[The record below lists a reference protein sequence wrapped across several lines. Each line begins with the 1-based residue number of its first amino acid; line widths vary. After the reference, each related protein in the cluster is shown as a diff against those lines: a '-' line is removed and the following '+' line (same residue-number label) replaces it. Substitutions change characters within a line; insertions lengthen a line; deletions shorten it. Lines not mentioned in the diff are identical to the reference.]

1 MGLIF
6 QDAMGGI
13 HFKHLKDDEC
23 IDAHC
28 GDDDVYVVVGD
39 VMEIWTN
46 EMVKAPDS
54 RKMLTCDH
62 SGKKPAGQILFYYVG
77 GDFEAVACDLMI
89 NNGQALEIVKAT
101 NNEQQ
106 AVKDVLN
113 KKFSVISHIESVNCT
128 NGN

>member
-1 MGLIF
+1 M
-6 QDAMGGI
+6 
-13 HFKHLKDDEC
+13 
-23 IDAHC
+23 
-28 GDDDVYVVVGD
+28 VVGD

-46 EMVKAPDS
+46 QMVKAPYS
-54 RKMLTCDH
+54 RKM
-62 SGKKPAGQILFYYVG
+62 KPAGQILFYYVG
-77 GDFEAVACDLMI
+77 GDFEAAACDLMI

-113 KKFSVISHIESVNCT
+113 KKFYVISHIESVDYN